1 MDACCLYLGCWS
13 VMRHMSKEVLLHPS
27 ASVTTFRQLSCHLAS
42 SVCFFRQG
50 LALEPKL
57 A

>member
-1 MDACCLYLGCWS
+1 MLSVPGVLGGDP